1 MNFRRLVPFHSP
13 GGVAK
18 NLIGE
23 HIIFG
28 PFFENGQ
35 LKFCYGASHWGVARD
50 RYGEIGLWN
59 VGIIHAFQW
68 DWHLGW

>member
-13 GGVAK
+13 GGVAE

-28 PFFENGQ
+28 PF
-35 LKFCYGASHWGVARD
+35 LKMDSLSFVMVRH
-50 RYGEIGLWN
+50 IG
-59 VGIIHAFQW
+59 G
-68 DWHLGW
+68 